1 MINWFSSRGS
11 TQTSFVDN
19 ERHLYKAIQEEN
31 LQTAGWVRNLENI
44 LKSYGTD
51 NPIQNIFKV
60 IFERISKN
68 ECNGKHNFL
77 QKRDVAKY
85 FYRCIDDG
93 DKKNF
98 YTKLKQMHDKER
110 NLYLK
115 SFESRKVM
123 AKI

>member
-11 TQTSFVDN
+11 TQTSFVVN

-68 ECNGKHNFL
+68 DYNGKHNFL
-77 QKRDVAKY
+77 QKRDVAKI
-85 FYRCIDDG
+85 F
-93 DKKNF
+93 
-98 YTKLKQMHDKER
+98 LQMHR
-110 NLYLK
+110 
-115 SFESRKVM
+115 RWR
-123 AKI
+123 